1 MEPVN
6 VLSYESPVGE
16 MLLGSCNGHLYL
28 CDWAQSRLR
37 DVTHRRICSCLNAQF
52 VGGISDVIEDA
63 ISQLNEYFEGKR
75 TDFSIPFE
83 FVGTDFQRRVWL
95 ELTKIPYGETI
106 SYLELARRIGN
117 PKGVRAVALAV
128 GANTISIIVPCHRV
142 IGTNHK
148 LTGYGGGLTAKQ
160 GLLTLEARVSGR
172 ILPLTEPINKQR
184 YE

>member
-1 MEPVN
+1 M
-6 VLSYESPVGE
+6 LSYESPVGE

-117 PKGVRAVALAV
+117 PKGVRAVASAV